1 MSTYAPTLL
10 GPFTPEDKDRIQA
23 ACVTHVHTFDGDTWH
38 IRQPLNAK
46 SIPLDD
52 ASATITRIAYTKAKS
67 FGTMTEDEAP
77 VDAPHHAGRDHAL
90 LSASSSARWLHCTP
104 APKLE
109 EQYPDVD
116 SPASAEGTA
125 AHELAEWKLR
135 DLNGET
141 VGPRPES
148 EWDNEDMDDH
158 TDDYADNVM
167 AELARTKETSPAAF
181 LDIERRLDFS
191 HIVPDGFGTGD
202 AIIVGE
208 PAMTIVDLKYG
219 KGVKVDAQGNPQM
232 RLYALGALR
241 VYGMIYNIQQVRM
254 VIFQP
259 RIGNISIDEVSVD
272 ELNQWAEDVVKP
284 RAQLAID
291 GEGEL
296 AAGDWCQFCKHA
308 PQCAELA
315 KAHFQTLPVVHSGGE
330 VLEPEQP
337 DPTTLSD
344 EQIAT
349 IVTHAG
355 DLKKWLS
362 KVEAHALDQANQ
374 GHHYPGLKVVEGRST
389 RKWTDEDAVA
399 KAVEAT
405 GNNPWEKKLLGI
417 TAMTKL
423 LGKKTFDETV
433 GDLLHKPQGKPTLV
447 PVSDK
452 RPEMALATPENV
464 FTPITGGDAA

>member
-1 MSTYAPTLL
+1 MNTYKQLL
-10 GPFTPEDKDRIQA
+10 VGPFTPDDKDRIQA
-23 ACVTHVHTFDGDTWH
+23 ASPTHVETVDGDVWG
-38 IRQPLNAK
+38 IRLPLNAK

-52 ASATITRIAYTKAKS
+52 AGARITRIPYSKATA
-67 FGTMTEDEAP
+67 FLTINEAK
-77 VDAPHHAGRDHAL
+77 ASTQGHAGRDHAL
-90 LSASSSARWLHCTP
+90 LSASSSARWLNCTP
-104 APKLE
+104 APRLE
-109 EQYPDVD
+109 AQYPDTD
-116 SPASAEGTA
+116 SAAAAEGTA

-135 DLNGET
+135 DLAGEN
-141 VGPRPES
+141 VGPRPQS

-202 AIIVGE
+202 AIIIGE
-208 PAMTIVDLKYG
+208 PTMTIVDLKYG
-219 KGVKVDAQGNPQM
+219 KGVKVEAKGNPQM
-232 RLYALGALR
+232 RLYALGALKA
-241 VYGMIYNIQQVRM
+241 YGMIYNIQTVRM

-259 RIGNISIDEVSVD
+259 RIGNISVD
-272 ELNQWAEDVVKP
+272 EISVTDLNAWAEDVVKP
-284 RAQLAID
+284 RAQLAIN
-291 GEGEL
+291 GEGDL
-296 AAGDWCQFCKHA
+296 KAGEWCQFCKHA
-308 PQCAELA
+308 PQCAQLA
-315 KAHFQTLPVVHSGGE
+315 KVHFQKLPTVTNKGE
-330 VLEPEQP
+330 VMEPAQP
-337 DPTTLSD
+337 DPTTLTD
-344 EQIAT
+344 EQIST

-374 GHHYPGLKVVEGRST
+374 GHHYPGLKVVEGRSV
-389 RKWTDEDAVA
+389 RRWSDEEAVA

-405 GNNPWEKKLLGI
+405 GHDPWERKLLGI

-433 GDLLHKPQGKPTLV
+433 GGLLHKPQGKPTLV